1 MRENRL
7 WWFGHVKRRPSDAP
21 VKRSDYEKKV
31 QSRRGRGT
39 PMKTLEETVRKDLD
53 LTEYVAQNRAQWC
66 SRIHTASPN

>member
-21 VKRSDYEKKV
+21 VRRRYEKVV

-53 LTEYVAQNRAQWC
+53 LTEDVAQNRAQWN
-66 SRIHTASPN
+66 SRIRTANPT